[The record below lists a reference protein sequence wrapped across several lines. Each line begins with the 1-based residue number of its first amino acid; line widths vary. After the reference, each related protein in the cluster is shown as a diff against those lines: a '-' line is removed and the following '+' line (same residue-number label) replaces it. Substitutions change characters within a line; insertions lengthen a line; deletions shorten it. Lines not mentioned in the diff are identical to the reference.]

1 MPITNNILLRNFSG
15 AVGKKFVLR
24 VYNGRTFI
32 SRYPY
37 FANGHAPTPG
47 QKIRRMK
54 FKEAVL
60 FAQAVLR
67 DPELKAFYAAFAN
80 PPHSS
85 AYHKAIS
92 DACTEPVIVDLD
104 SSEYKGSPGQAIRIQ
119 AAKRFGIAEVLV
131 RIILPDGQLLEE
143 GEADYDP
150 RALTWT
156 YLATQQLPPL
166 PGSVLQA
173 IAIDLPGNE
182 AILNQLIPQLP

>member
-1 MPITNNILLRNFSG
+1 
-15 AVGKKFVLR
+15 
-24 VYNGRTFI
+24 
-32 SRYPY
+32 
-37 FANGHAPTPG
+37 
-47 QKIRRMK
+47 MK
-54 FKEAVL
+54 FKEAVF

-67 DPELKAFYAAFAN
+67 DPELKAHYTHFAN

-92 DACTEPVIVDLD
+92 DACTNPVIVNLD
-104 SSEYKGSPGQAIRIQ
+104 SSEYKGNPGQVIRIQ
-119 AAKRFGIAEVLV
+119 AAKRFGIAVVLV

-150 RALTWT
+150 HTLTWT
-156 YLATQQLPPL
+156 YLPTRQLPPL

-182 AILNQLIPQLP
+182 AILNQIFPQQP